1 MKLFVTAVFGTTLLT
16 GSINS
21 PQGATESAAGTQ
33 GAQLGI
39 AELRQNKSPAGIKE
53 QEKLHIRCLE
63 AGERTQQDAT
73 AMIPGRTWTWQLGL
87 ERSRQQL
94 GRLRSDLDVLRNTEA
109 KFEASL
115 TVEQKSRVQSRLSSI
130 QKLLQH
136 LDIDT
141 QSLDLELREGYPT
154 RWHVRRDAL
163 DMQKE
168 MGYWIKLHAKI
179 AAALE

>member
-1 MKLFVTAVFGTTLLT
+1 MKLFVTAVFGTTLLI
-16 GSINS
+16 GSIGS
-21 PQGATESAAGTQ
+21 PKNATKSASGTQ
-33 GAQLGI
+33 PAQLGI
-39 AELRQNKSPAGIKE
+39 AEPRQNESPAGIKE
-53 QEKLHIRCLE
+53 QEKLHIKCLE
-63 AGERTQQDAT
+63 AGARAQQDAT
-73 AMIPGRTWTWQLGL
+73 AIIPGRTWTWQLGF

-109 KFEASL
+109 EFEASL
-115 TVEQKSRVQSRLSSI
+115 TVEQKSRAQSRLSSI

-136 LDIDT
+136 LDSDT
-141 QSLDLELREGYPT
+141 QSLDLELRKGYPT

-168 MGYWIKLHAKI
+168 LGYWRKLHDNI